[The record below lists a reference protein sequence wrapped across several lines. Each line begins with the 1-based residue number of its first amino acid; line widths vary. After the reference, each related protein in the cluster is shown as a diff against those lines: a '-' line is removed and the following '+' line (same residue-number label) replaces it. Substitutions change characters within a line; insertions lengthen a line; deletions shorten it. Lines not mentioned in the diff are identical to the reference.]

1 MGDSAVGKTS
11 LVRRFVEDRF
21 EDKYIS
27 TIGVKVSKRRVNL
40 DINEENVELILL
52 IWDVLGEQG
61 YTSTHAMHIR
71 GADCALLVCDMTRPE
86 TMESL
91 KTYWLPI
98 LYHVTS
104 STLPPMMF
112 AGNKTDLVSEDILPT
127 ERKFVADL
135 LSGEETKEM
144 LSQTPNFFLGWE
156 PTSARTGE
164 GIEKCFSRIE
174 NMLIHAHYM
183 GDRNLDDIM
192 KSLENMNVED
202 MIQGKPRTT
211 YRALAD
217 LMIADYTIMVPKE
230 ESLSCVED
238 CFYSVLGPKK
248 EFTGEKMKKLIDKV
262 AEKAG
267 EEGASESQVDQ
278 YKKKWIE
285 FLAEIKE

>member
-1 MGDSAVGKTS
+1 M
-11 LVRRFVEDRF
+11 
-21 EDKYIS
+21 DKYIS
-27 TIGVKVSKRRVNL
+27 TIGVKVSKRKVTL
-40 DINEENVELILL
+40 EINEEKVELVLL

-71 GADCALLVCDMTRPE
+71 GADCALLVCDVTRPE

-98 LYHVTS
+98 LYDVTS
-104 STLPPMMF
+104 STLPPLMF
-112 AGNKTDLVSEDILPT
+112 AGNKTDLVSEDILPE
-127 ERKFVADL
+127 ERKFVSEL

-144 LSQTPNFFLGWE
+144 LSQTPSFFLGWE

-164 GIEKCFSRIE
+164 GIERCFSRIE

-202 MIQGKPRTT
+202 MIQAEPRAT
-211 YRALAD
+211 YRSLAD
-217 LMIADYTIMVPKE
+217 LIIADYTIMVPKE
-230 ESLSCVED
+230 ESLSLVED

-248 EFTGEKMKKLIDKV
+248 EFTGDKMKKIIETIS
-262 AEKAG
+262 EKAV
-267 EEGASESQVDQ
+267 EEGALESQASQ
-278 YKKKWIE
+278 YKKKWLD
-285 FLAEIKE
+285 FLAGISE